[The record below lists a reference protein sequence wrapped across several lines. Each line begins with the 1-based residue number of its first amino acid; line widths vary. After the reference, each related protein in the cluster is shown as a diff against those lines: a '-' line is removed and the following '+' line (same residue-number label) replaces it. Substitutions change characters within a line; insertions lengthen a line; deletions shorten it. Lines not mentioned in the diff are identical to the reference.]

1 MASTK
6 TARQT
11 KAELTRATIVEKG
24 IALIEERG
32 YDNVSVQ
39 DIVGAAQVS
48 VGTFYHYFESKDAF
62 YYSYIHS
69 MFTDVDGSL
78 LEHMDLPLIY
88 NLRHYFEMWFKQIQ
102 QLSPEYLAQWLGHSA
117 DSAYHERVNLVQDV
131 GQMHIDAIQACL
143 EGYVAKGEL
152 APGAPTSELAVRIVT
167 VLYGVDVRWC
177 MTNGKLD
184 LGQWSTFLTEL
195 VRVTLGPSLQEEGV

>member
-1 MASTK
+1 MATM
-6 TARQT
+6 RQSR
-11 KAELTRATIVEKG
+11 AELTRRTIVEKG

-39 DIVGAAQVS
+39 DIVGAAGVS

-62 YYSYIHS
+62 YYSYIHNMYS
-69 MFTDVDGSL
+69 DVDGSL

-117 DSAYHERVNLVQDV
+117 DRDYHERVNLVQDV
-131 GQMHIDAIQACL
+131 SQMHIDAIRACL
-143 EGYVAKGEL
+143 DGYVEKGEL
-152 APGAPTSELAVRIVT
+152 LPDAPTDELAQRIVT

-177 MTNGKLD
+177 MTNGELD
-184 LGQWSTFLTEL
+184 LAPWSDFLTEL
-195 VRVTLGPSLQEEGV
+195 VQLTLGPCLLAKAV